1 MKSMIADY
9 HNHTLW
15 SPDGKG
21 SMEEYIAKAQEM
33 AISEIGF
40 SDHMLVHKLK
50 CYPRMSPESMP
61 EYVRSFLAVREG
73 SKLPVKLGI
82 ELDFIPGNAEAV
94 REFISKYPFDYV
106 IGSVHLIGDWE
117 FEDQDRVQEYL
128 KRDIMQVYEDYFS
141 LVKQLCKTGFFNI
154 LAHPDLIKI
163 RGFKPNRDFS
173 ALLTDVAETMAEA
186 DVCAEINMR
195 GLTRPCKEI
204 YPSEHF
210 LRILHAHDVQITF
223 GSDAHEP
230 NQLGKYLSEGIRLA
244 KKVGYTSACVF
255 DHRRKRLERI
265 G

>member
-1 MKSMIADY
+1 MIADY
-9 HNHTLW
+9 HNHTRW

-21 SMEEYIAKAQEM
+21 SMEEYVAKARERG
-33 AISEIGF
+33 ISEIGF

-50 CYPRMSPESMP
+50 CYPRMAPESMP
-61 EYVRSFLAVREG
+61 GYVQSFLDVRER

-82 ELDFIPGNAEAV
+82 EMDFIPGNAEAV
-94 REFISKYPFDYV
+94 RDFISKYPFDYV

-117 FEDQDRVQEYL
+117 FEDQNRVQEFL

-195 GLTRPCKEI
+195 GLSRPCKEI

-210 LRILHAHDVQITF
+210 LRILHAHDVHITF

-230 NQLGKYLSEGIRLA
+230 DELGRYLSEGIRLA
-244 KKVGYTSACVF
+244 KKVGYTSASVF
-255 DHRRKRLERI
+255 DHRTKRLESI
-265 G
+265 D

>member
-1 MKSMIADY
+1 MIADY
-9 HNHTLW
+9 HNHTNW

-21 SMEEYIAKAQEM
+21 TMEEYIAKAQERG
-33 AISEIGF
+33 ISEIGF
-40 SDHMLVHKLK
+40 SDHMLVQKFR
-50 CYPRMSPESMP
+50 CYPRMTPESMP
-61 EYVRSFLAVREG
+61 EYVRSFLDVRER

-82 ELDFIPGNAEAV
+82 EMDFIPGDAEAV
-94 REFISKYPFDYV
+94 RDFISKYPFDYV

-210 LRILHAHDVQITF
+210 LRILHANDVQITF

-230 NQLGKYLSEGIRLA
+230 EELGRYLDEGIHLA
-244 KKVGYTSACVF
+244 KKVGYTSAIVF
-255 DHRRKRLERI
+255 DHRRKRLESM